1 MRKCLTLPVA
11 VVFIGLVAG
20 CMARRDVPAAGLHV
34 SPSFD
39 SDWRFMKGEVTGGE
53 AAALEDASWQRVD
66 VPHDWSIAGP
76 FDQKNPSGGAGAF
89 LPDGVAWYRKHF
101 SMADLA
107 GKRVFIT
114 FDGVMANSDVWING
128 AHLGHR
134 PYGYVTFGYEL
145 TEHLNA
151 GENVLAVR
159 ADTSQ
164 QPASRWYAGSG
175 IYRHVHLQVT
185 GPVHF
190 TRDGVFV
197 TTPHLEAGAKHA
209 TVHVQSEVVN
219 QSETPQKVAVHVGLM
234 DPNGKPAGTADSDGQ
249 TIAPG
254 ATAVFEQDVAVSPE
268 WWDLEHP
275 RLYVAET
282 EVRAGGDAVDRSAT
296 TFGIRAAEFSPTEGF
311 VLNGKSVKLKGVCLH
326 GDFGGLGVAVPLAAW
341 EHRLSALKALGANAI
356 RTAHNPPAPEFL
368 DLCDRMG
375 FLVMDEMFDCW
386 LVGKNK
392 YDYHLYF
399 KEWNQIDTRDTV
411 RRDRNHPSVILY
423 SAGNEIHDTP
433 NAASAIAIL
442 RGLVKVFHEN
452 DPTRPVTQA
461 LFRPN
466 VSHDYTDGLADLLD
480 VVGTN
485 YRDDEL
491 LAAQR
496 DKPSRKIVN
505 TESGPTLK
513 AWAAVRDHP
522 SYAGQFLW
530 TGADYLGESFRW
542 PAVHHESGLVDI
554 TDTPRGIGYQR
565 QSWWSDKPMVAL
577 VRDQGAVATGNQAGE
592 PQRRAVQALD
602 WTPENLSPHAEHVL
616 VYSNCEEVEL
626 FLDGKS
632 LGVQKAP
639 GDESPR
645 SWTVGFVPGMLKA
658 VGRNGGQDV
667 AVNDLRTAGK
677 PAKIV
682 LTSDRGAV
690 GSEWDDLAL
699 VTARVVDD
707 QGVQVPSASNRITFS
722 ITGPGVIAA
731 VENTNP
737 SGHDPYQTTVYPAY
751 QGRCLA
757 MVRGSKGPGGAF
769 TITAHADGLAD
780 GTLELQKTNP

>member
-1 MRKCLTLPVA
+1 M
-11 VVFIGLVAG
+11 
-20 CMARRDVPAAGLHV
+20 
-34 SPSFD
+34 
-39 SDWRFMKGEVTGGE
+39 
-53 AAALEDASWQRVD
+53 
-66 VPHDWSIAGP
+66 
-76 FDQKNPSGGAGAF
+76 
-89 LPDGVAWYRKHF
+89 
-101 SMADLA
+101 
-107 GKRVFIT
+107 
-114 FDGVMANSDVWING
+114 
-128 AHLGHR
+128 
-134 PYGYVTFGYEL
+134 
-145 TEHLNA
+145 
-151 GENVLAVR
+151 
-159 ADTSQ
+159 
-164 QPASRWYAGSG
+164 
-175 IYRHVHLQVT
+175 
-185 GPVHF
+185 
-190 TRDGVFV
+190 
-197 TTPHLEAGAKHA
+197 
-209 TVHVQSEVVN
+209 
-219 QSETPQKVAVHVGLM
+219 
-234 DPNGKPAGTADSDGQ
+234 
-249 TIAPG
+249 
-254 ATAVFEQDVAVSPE
+254 
-268 WWDLEHP
+268 EHP
-275 RLYVAET
+275 RLYPADT
-282 EVRAGGDAVDRSAT
+282 EVRAGGDVVDRSAT
-296 TFGIRAAEFSPTEGF
+296 TFGIRVAEFSPTEGF

-341 EHRLSALKALGANAI
+341 EHRLAALRALGVNAI

-399 KEWNQIDTRDTV
+399 KEWNLTDTRDTV
-411 RRDRNHPSVILY
+411 RRDRNHASVIVY

-433 NAASAIAIL
+433 NAASSIEIL
-442 RGLVKVFHEN
+442 GALVKVFHEN

-466 VSHDYTDGLADLLD
+466 VSHDYADGLADLLD

-522 SYAGQFLW
+522 SYSGQFLW

-542 PAVHHESGLVDI
+542 PTVHHESGLVDI

-592 PQRRAVQALD
+592 PQRRVVLPID

-616 VYSNCEEVEL
+616 VYSNCDEVEL
-626 FLDGKS
+626 FLNGKS

-645 SWTVGFVPGMLKA
+645 SWAVDFAPGTLKA
-658 VGRNGGQDV
+658 VGRNGGKEV
-667 AVNDLRTAGK
+667 AVNEMRTAGK
-677 PAKIV
+677 AAKVV

-690 GSEWDDLAL
+690 GPAWDDLAF
-699 VTARVVDD
+699 VTARVVDVV
-707 QGVQVPSASNRITFS
+707 GLQVPWALYRIAFS
-722 ITGPGVIAA
+722 IAGPGVITA
-731 VENTNP
+731 VENTDT
-737 SGHDPYQTTVYPAY
+737 SGHDPYQASAYPAY

-757 MVRGSKGPGGAF
+757 MVRASGGAGREF

-780 GTLELQKTNP
+780 GTLQLQKEKP